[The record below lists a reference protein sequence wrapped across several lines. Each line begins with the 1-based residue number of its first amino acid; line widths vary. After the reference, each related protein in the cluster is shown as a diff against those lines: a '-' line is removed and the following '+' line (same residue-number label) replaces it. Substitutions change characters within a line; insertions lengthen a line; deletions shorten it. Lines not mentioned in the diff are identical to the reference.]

1 MPGTKICDVNT
12 LIAITNTITNKSFTT
27 NEPSLKQNISLT
39 SFDLFP
45 MSAVNPILNYSIT
58 DYISYESSTL
68 KAPANRTT
76 SFDITSNATK
86 YIYFKK
92 MLAGANAS

>member
-1 MPGTKICDVNT
+1 
-12 LIAITNTITNKSFTT
+12 
-27 NEPSLKQNISLT
+27 
-39 SFDLFP
+39 